1 MQTLVIYMYLKAS
14 MQTLN
19 IYMYLNGP
27 QEITQ
32 VAAKCLKII
41 IKKFYFFS
49 LPYIKISE
57 KDEIKILTKK
67 IFIMTKNNLI

>member
-1 MQTLVIYMYLKAS
+1 MQTLIIYMYLKAS

-19 IYMYLNGP
+19 IYMYLKAP

-32 VAAKCLKII
+32 VAAQYTKII

-49 LPYIKISE
+49 LSYIK
-57 KDEIKILTKK
+57 
-67 IFIMTKNNLI
+67 